1 MWNQELIEPKKINL
15 GEVLTWTSIALNGI
29 FCSFYSVLGELPEKN
44 FDQSWDILPT
54 GFWADTIRERLR
66 GFSPCLLGALHNS
79 SRCQQAHPESD
90 DLSIWV
96 REYMLVVGAGWGIL
110 WLFSTLWI
118 RYSRSL
124 SPHLLSVA
132 MAQCTRLWIKLGCG
146 WMDGCVFKFVTMMTI
161 YIHPSIKFI
170 VAQWWSGAVGRTSGL
185 T

>member
-15 GEVLTWTSIALNGI
+15 GEVLTWISIALNGI

-90 DLSIWV
+90 ALSIWV
-96 REYMLVVGAGWGIL
+96 REYMLVVGAGVGDFMALLYLINQVLKKLVSTFAVSCHGPMYKALRKSFCPKEIGDIL
-110 WLFSTLWI
+110 
-118 RYSRSL
+118 
-124 SPHLLSVA
+124 PHLNL
-132 MAQCTRLWIKLGCG
+132 C
-146 WMDGCVFKFVTMMTI
+146 
-161 YIHPSIKFI
+161 
-170 VAQWWSGAVGRTSGL
+170 TSGPHKVGAFGQNKSFL
-185 T
+185 SIWEKKIRQ